1 MEACITRSVRYA
13 RLIAAAAVVLLLF
26 VGLGC
31 KKVMQPPVRPAQ
43 EKVNFAASVAQ
54 INPFAALKIL
64 VGDTTLKK
72 ERASLLVRLYLDQRE
87 YPKATALIE
96 SLKLAVSPDSLAAL
110 YALSGDYERAARL
123 TKDHLIKGIFFV
135 RAESYD
141 SAINSL
147 GAGKHQ
153 LENHRLFYL
162 GKALYNKNRLREA
175 EYHLLLAKTIPPYL
189 EQGHYELLARCLVQS
204 GQAARAGEVVAQI
217 KDDALR
223 TYLEAKL
230 AELGGDAVAAEKLY
244 WQAIERFPGSG
255 SAFSA
260 LGFVKPK
267 LPGQFKAL
275 ADVYYQRGNHKKAL
289 SYLNRAG
296 KTAGTSYLRGMIYY
310 GMNMFDS
317 AAFYL
322 HRSKSP
328 KAYYWLGRIFETLN
342 QDDQA
347 IAAYDTSLARTTE
360 GSLRRRVLL
369 RKGHLLEEHASY
381 AQACSTFLAIA
392 LQYPSERRR
401 NLFRSGLLCYR
412 SGQVTKAKEFFAQ
425 DTAAEFIYWHMR
437 MNDRLGLKNDSLKNE
452 LLARYPLSY
461 YTMIKEKTTKFYDTI
476 PINHWLAKIGDTVPN
491 FTPAESV
498 VLNRAVFFLAHGERE
513 TGLRE
518 LRMIKT
524 PNPANLLYLARMA
537 QDYGLDHE
545 AIRLGFAL
553 RKLAERAGVVKVT
566 RELLPILYPIKYAA
580 SITQSGL
587 EPALVLSV
595 IRQESHF
602 NPLALSPA
610 DARGLMQII
619 PRTGRLLARDLKMET
634 YDLFDPECS
643 IKFGMKYLGDQLQ
656 AFDCLPLA
664 LAAYNGGPVNVTKW
678 LNRDPARELDEFIE
692 LIPFDE
698 TREYV
703 KNVMLQKEIYAQL
716 LNLGNPP

>member
-1 MEACITRSVRYA
+1 MSDRIFLRLAPV
-13 RLIAAAAVVLLLF
+13 LIAFLAILPA
-26 VGLGC
+26 GC
-31 KKVMQPPVRPAQ
+31 KKVMQPARPAQ
-43 EKVNFAASVAQ
+43 EKVDFAASVAQ
-54 INPFAALKIL
+54 VNPFTALKIL
-64 VGDTTLKK
+64 VADTTLRK
-72 ERASLLVRLYLDQRE
+72 ERTSLLVKLYLDQRE

-96 SLKLAVSPDSLAAL
+96 SLKLAMSPDSMAAL
-110 YALSGDYERAARL
+110 YALSGKYERAAQL
-123 TKDHLIKGIFFV
+123 TNDHLLKGIFFV

-141 SAINSL
+141 SAIKSL
-147 GAGKHQ
+147 AVGKHH
-153 LENHRLFYL
+153 LEDHRLFYL

-175 EYHLLLAKTIPPYL
+175 EQHLLLVKTIPPYF
-189 EQGHYELLARCLVQS
+189 EQSYYELLARCLVQS

-230 AELGGDAVAAEKLY
+230 AELGGDALAAEKLY
-244 WQAIERFPGSG
+244 WQTIERFPGSG
-255 SAFSA
+255 SAASA
-260 LGFVKPK
+260 LDFVKPK
-267 LPGQFKAL
+267 LGSQFRAL

-296 KTAGTSYLRGMIYY
+296 KAAGASYLRGMIYY
-310 GMNMFDS
+310 SMNMFDS
-317 AAFYL
+317 ASFYL
-322 HRSKSP
+322 HFSKSP

-347 IAAYDTSLARTTE
+347 IAAYDTSLARTSE

-392 LQYPSERRR
+392 LQYPGERRR

-412 SGQVTKAKEFFAQ
+412 AGQVTKAKEFFGQ
-425 DTAAEFIYWHMR
+425 DTAPEFLYWHMR
-437 MNDRLGLKNDSLKNE
+437 MNDRLGLKNDSLKSE
-452 LLARYPLSY
+452 LFARYPLSY
-461 YTMIKEKTTKFYDTI
+461 YTMIKEKASQFYDTI
-476 PINHWLAKIGDTVPN
+476 PINQWLAKIGDTVPT

-498 VLNRAVFFLAHGERE
+498 MLNRAVFFLAHGERE
-513 TGLRE
+513 IGFRE

-524 PNPANLLYLARMA
+524 ANPANLYYLARLA

-553 RKLAERAGVVKVT
+553 RKLAERAGVIKIAK
-566 RELLPILYPIKYAA
+566 ELLPILYPIKYAA
-580 SITQSGL
+580 SISQSGL

-602 NPLALSPA
+602 NPQARSPA
-610 DARGLMQII
+610 DALGLMQII
-619 PRTGRLLARDLKMET
+619 PRTGRLLAKDLKMDT

-643 IKFGMKYLGDQLQ
+643 IKFGMKYLGDQLR

-678 LNRDPARELDEFIE
+678 LNRDPATELDEFIE

-698 TREYV
+698 TRDYV
-703 KNVMLQKEIYAQL
+703 KNVVLQKEIYTQL